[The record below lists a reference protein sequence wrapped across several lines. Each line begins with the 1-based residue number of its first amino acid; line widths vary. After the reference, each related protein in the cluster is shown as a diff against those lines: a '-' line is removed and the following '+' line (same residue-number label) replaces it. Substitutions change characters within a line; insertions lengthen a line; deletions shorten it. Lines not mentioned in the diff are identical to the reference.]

1 MPTIHLTTF
10 IQAPAARVFDLARSI
25 DLHRISM
32 EKFKEE
38 PVAGTRSGLIEQSET
53 VTWRA
58 KHLFKSRL
66 LRSRITEMKRPEKF
80 TDEQAEGD
88 FSSMR
93 HEHYFKP
100 CENGTILIDLFHFET
115 PYGWLGKMVNT
126 VYLTGYMKRMLEHR
140 NEVIRKYAESDQ
152 WRKLLQA

>member
-25 DLHRISM
+25 DLHKLSM
-32 EKFKEE
+32 EKFREE
-38 PVAGTRSGLIEQSET
+38 PVAGIRSGLIEQGET

-58 KHLFKSRL
+58 RHLFKNRL
-66 LRSRITEMKRPEKF
+66 LRARITEMKRPEKF
-80 TDEQAEGD
+80 VDEQAEGD
-88 FSSMR
+88 FRFMR

-115 PYGWLGKMVNT
+115 PYGWLGKMVNSI
-126 VYLTGYMKRMLEHR
+126 YLNNYMKRMLEHR
-140 NEVIRKYAESDQ
+140 NEVIKKYAESDQ
-152 WRKLLQA
+152 WRKVLQ